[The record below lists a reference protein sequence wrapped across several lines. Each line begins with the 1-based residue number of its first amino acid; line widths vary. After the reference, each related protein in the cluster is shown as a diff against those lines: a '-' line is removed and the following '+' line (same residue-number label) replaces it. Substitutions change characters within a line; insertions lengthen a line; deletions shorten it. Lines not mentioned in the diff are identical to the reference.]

1 MSVLRWAKQQFHQ
14 RFGEPAPKRNPRLR
28 DDPEVLHVG
37 NRSYSRRIE
46 TNGKA
51 QVKKCFTTETP
62 GRTAFAAELRAR
74 REFGDMPW
82 FTPWTAHGRY
92 WFAAP
97 MYPSESRLDR
107 LAPTLSGDER
117 AELAGQSLSIILD
130 LLVAGFAHRDFHAG
144 NLFLVDGQIRLVD
157 YETLAAYPEGRRPG
171 LRDCYDVTGQGLDSP
186 WQTRNMCYANGTP
199 LCLADVLNVDFES
212 AMRRLAG
219 ILKKQLHD
227 ASLTFQR
234 SHGRYACKQG
244 RIYNS
249 IDVPGLVVSPDE
261 AQRDCRRRYEQ
272 FGITADIVAGRRML
286 DLGSNI
292 GGMLLEAQR
301 LAPRE
306 CRGIEFDA
314 AKVMVSNR
322 VALFGGLTNVR
333 FEQGDIDKTTV
344 GSVDG
349 PYDVVMC
356 LAVEA
361 HVKKPERMYRLL
373 GDVTRH
379 VLYFEGNATTNADVV
394 EKSLIG
400 AGFSRIEKLGFCV
413 DDSLPENNR
422 RPILRA
428 FK

>member
-212 AMRRLAG
+212 ALIWRIRRWLSHAIFLVLPEPAECQTRYRFPG
-219 ILKKQLHD
+219 PF
-227 ASLTFQR
+227 AST
-234 SHGRYACKQG
+234 S
-244 RIYNS
+244 
-249 IDVPGLVVSPDE
+249 
-261 AQRDCRRRYEQ
+261 
-272 FGITADIVAGRRML
+272 
-286 DLGSNI
+286 
-292 GGMLLEAQR
+292 
-301 LAPRE
+301 
-306 CRGIEFDA
+306 
-314 AKVMVSNR
+314 
-322 VALFGGLTNVR
+322 
-333 FEQGDIDKTTV
+333 
-344 GSVDG
+344 
-349 PYDVVMC
+349 
-356 LAVEA
+356 
-361 HVKKPERMYRLL
+361 
-373 GDVTRH
+373 
-379 VLYFEGNATTNADVV
+379 ATTRSTARSWWKRGKTSRPSSFLPALSGSKSA
-394 EKSLIG
+394 KSLRMRMNVGRARI
-400 AGFSRIEKLGFCV
+400 SRQ
-413 DDSLPENNR
+413 R
-422 RPILRA
+422 
-428 FK
+428 